1 MGFTVL
7 FVKTL
12 VNTTIVLDGLNE
24 SDTVSVLKNRVFAAQ
39 LIQPEMQRLIF
50 AGKQL
55 CDDSA
60 TLSSVGLKDGNT
72 VHLVLRLIG
81 GGNDPLDFLIN
92 IGEDHSDEP
101 ETVEHTTERVIPSPK
116 KSFKIEEALQNGGSL
131 ISIKKNPH
139 SNNYSCHV
147 RMGSDDMN
155 SQPETSC
162 FPNVGPVLLKEI
174 AEEFPATKDLIFGA
188 LPTPKAIGELERLE
202 KGTLRTP
209 CNLNTK
215 HLNSFLRKDLTNGL
229 IKITSIEKLTPPDQV
244 YLLATTSTTPHH
256 TTPTPT
262 IEIPKSTFE
271 TLKKTHKDAF
281 LGIKVIAPPASP
293 IKKKHSTTSS
303 DSSGPSTPT
312 KKQSVPS
319 SSEPIVTAPT
329 TDDENTNK
337 SPTTPAAKKQKQDTR
352 QGPVEFLKTVQA
364 RGTTVIGYH
373 KGKKQGMTVVRVRL
387 EDGEGKS
394 FNVGTKY
401 AAPYIEGVEK
411 IEPRK

>member
-1 MGFTVL
+1 MQL

-101 ETVEHTTERVIPSPK
+101 GTVEHTPERVIPSPK

-202 KGTLRTP
+202 K
-209 CNLNTK
+209 
-215 HLNSFLRKDLTNGL
+215 DLTNGL
-229 IKITSIEKLTPPDQV
+229 VKITSIKKLTPPDQV
-244 YLLATTSTTPHH
+244 YLLTTASTTPHH
-256 TTPTPT
+256 ATQTPT

-293 IKKKHSTTSS
+293 IKKKQSTTSS
-303 DSSGPSTPT
+303 DSSSPSTPT